1 MENLILKILQLIQKV
16 WIKMTLV
23 NTRAAF
29 EKAVTDA
36 VVAAD
41 NTVSV
46 VYDNVTFVTPGKT
59 KKYVV
64 MMINYTQATLQ
75 NQGASTDFY
84 SGVVQCNVYVPK
96 SKGTSVLSA
105 ISESVIDG
113 FISVNASNYSDTFSV
128 KPRVQDI
135 NGPTML
141 EIEDRSHFVGVISCQ
156 FSANA

>member
-1 MENLILKILQLIQKV
+1 
-16 WIKMTLV
+16 MTLV
-23 NTRAAF
+23 NARAAF

-36 VVAAD
+36 VIAAD

-46 VYDNVTFVTPGKT
+46 VYDNVTFVTPGKA

-64 MMINYTQATLQ
+64 MSLNFTQSTLQ

-84 SGVVQCNVYVPK
+84 TGVVQCNVYVPK
-96 SKGTSVLSA
+96 SAGTSVLSA

-113 FISVNASNYSDTFSV
+113 LTSVNASNYSDTFSV